1 MLASEAWQTGTDI
14 AGHLVHTGR
23 SVLTLGVLALRE
35 GRGSKFG
42 NIHIGPAGPSQLKLE
57 KYQTLGPFLIDVDLA
72 DSALV
77 ASLTV
82 TLVVTHQ
89 VLAVASVDA
98 GIWRVQNM
106 EYRL

>member
-1 MLASEAWQTGTDI
+1 M
-14 AGHLVHTGR
+14 
-23 SVLTLGVLALRE
+23 
-35 GRGSKFG
+35 
-42 NIHIGPAGPSQLKLE
+42 
-57 KYQTLGPFLIDVDLA
+57 GPFLVDVDLA